1 MLQPG
6 RFHLNNANALIW
18 CHSLGGPSCFFRNS
32 GISQYRD
39 KTPRG
44 PDCGFRP
51 SPVKYDQ
58 NLIELAI
65 KSQTKIKPKT
75 IRGEIMK
82 AKAIVAVILGL
93 LLLPGVALAGGSS
106 STCATKYP
114 VVLAHGMGASAQI
127 LGIVDYW
134 YGIPDA
140 LRQNGATVYVTS
152 VNGMDSTAN
161 KAASFKTQFLQIL
174 AVTGK
179 AKANII
185 GHSHGT
191 LYTRYAIS
199 NLGLAAK
206 VASYTS
212 IAGPHRGSAVAD
224 VILGIVPDSLEWLV
238 GDTLDFV
245 YAFIFGDK
253 NPNSLQ
259 NGYELTRSYMNNTF
273 NPNTPNMSGI
283 YYQSWAG
290 KIKTMAVDAR
300 NWYFAAT
307 WPLLLAYEG
316 ANDGLVSVNSA
327 KWGTFRGTQE
337 GAWYSA
343 GVDHYN
349 LVNQVLGITPGF
361 DAPGFYVSIVKE
373 LKGKGY

>member
-1 MLQPG
+1 MIVL
-6 RFHLNNANALIW
+6 
-18 CHSLGGPSCFFRNS
+18 
-32 GISQYRD
+32 
-39 KTPRG
+39 TPH
-44 PDCGFRP
+44 F
-51 SPVKYDQ
+51 SVKYDQ

-65 KSQTKIKPKT
+65 KSQTKTKPKT

-93 LLLPGVALAGGSS
+93 LLLPSVVLASGSS
-106 STCATKYP
+106 TTCATKYP
-114 VVLAHGMGASAQI
+114 LVLAHGMGASAEI

-199 NLGLAAK
+199 NLGLATK

-212 IAGPHRGSAVAD
+212 IAGPHRGSVIAD
-224 VILGIVPDSLEWLV
+224 VILGIVPNSLEWLV

-245 YAFIFGDK
+245 YAFIFGDD
-253 NPNSLQ
+253 NPNTLQ
-259 NGYELTRSYMNNTF
+259 NGYDLTRSYMTNVF

-300 NWYFAAT
+300 NWYFVAT
-307 WPLLLAYEG
+307 WPILLAYEG
-316 ANDGLVSVNSA
+316 DNDGLVSVNSA

-343 GVDHYN
+343 GVDHLN
-349 LVNQVLGITPGF
+349 LVNQLFGVTPGF